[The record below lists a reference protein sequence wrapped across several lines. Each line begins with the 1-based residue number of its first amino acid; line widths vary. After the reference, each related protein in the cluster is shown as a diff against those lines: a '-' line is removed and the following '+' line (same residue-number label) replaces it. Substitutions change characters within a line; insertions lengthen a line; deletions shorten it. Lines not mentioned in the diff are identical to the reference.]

1 MSKILE
7 FSALLKIKNWN
18 FLQIFFLN
26 SMKNWYS
33 WNFLVPDFSLMQCSV
48 WKLSVP
54 EFCFTENTWIRIVH
68 FDMWKL
74 NERCF
79 VTITNFSS
87 ILKTKTLHP
96 RVRSIRVNWIC
107 GDFSLCSKY
116 AKAIKPNNCC
126 CTHCFSKAEVPLTWW
141 HKSPSHFL
149 SFAEVIE
156 VMQNCIW

>member
-7 FSALLKIKNWN
+7 FSALLKIKT
-18 FLQIFFLN
+18 
-26 SMKNWYS
+26 

-107 GDFSLCSKY
+107 GDFSLCSEY

-141 HKSPSHFL
+141 HKWPSHFL
-149 SFAEVIE
+149 PAAQRHGHAMVWVKKKSYLWVLHGESI
-156 VMQNCIW
+156 